1 MRETNEKRGKNDM
14 HTAIC
19 AFNDRARAEQAVDA
33 LVRTGIAR
41 HDVHIEH
48 KKTTAE
54 GRGSTQG
61 GLPGPE
67 GDDRNVLSSFGH
79 FFASL
84 LGRDNPSDH
93 VDTYS
98 QHVERGGYVVVVDA
112 DDEAQAQRARTLLQE
127 MQGGD
132 LNVVQRSGEQRRVRD
147 IVGATDEPAGMV
159 ERSRQAYES
168 GVGESPIERER
179 AMAASHRLETRT
191 GPDLRAPDVSH
202 APGLR
207 YADKDKPE

>member
-1 MRETNEKRGKNDM
+1 M

-19 AFNDRARAEQAVDA
+19 AFDDRARAEQAVDA
-33 LVRTGIAR
+33 LARAGIAR
-41 HDVHIEH
+41 HDVHIDH
-48 KKTTAE
+48 KRTTAE
-54 GRGSTQG
+54 GRGSTRG
-61 GLPGPE
+61 GLSGPE

-84 LGRDNPSDH
+84 LGRDNPSGH

-112 DDEAQAQRARTLLQE
+112 DDEAQAQRARDLLQQ

-132 LNVVQRSGEQRRVRD
+132 LNVVQRGGEQRRLRD
-147 IVGATDEPAGMV
+147 IVGRDDEAAGMV
-159 ERSRQAYES
+159 TRSREAYEA
-168 GVGESPIERER
+168 GVGESPIARER
-179 AMAASHRLETRT
+179 AIAASHTLDART

>member
-1 MRETNEKRGKNDM
+1 M

-19 AFNDRARAEQAVDA
+19 AFDDRARAEQAVDA
-33 LVRTGIAR
+33 LVRAGIAR

-48 KKTTAE
+48 KRTTAE
-54 GRGSTQG
+54 GRGTTKG
-61 GLPGPE
+61 GLSGPE

-84 LGRDNPSDH
+84 LGRDNPSGQ

-98 QHVERGGYVVVVDA
+98 KHVERGGFVVVVDA

-132 LNVVQRSGEQRRVRD
+132 VDVVQRGADQRRLRD
-147 IVGATDEPAGMV
+147 IVGGGSGEAGMV
-159 ERSRQAYES
+159 ARSREAYEAGAG
-168 GVGESPIERER
+168 GVGVNPIERER
-179 AMAASHRLETRT
+179 AMASSHTLDART
-191 GPDLRAPDVSH
+191 GPDLRAPDTSH

-207 YADKDKPE
+207 YADKDKPL